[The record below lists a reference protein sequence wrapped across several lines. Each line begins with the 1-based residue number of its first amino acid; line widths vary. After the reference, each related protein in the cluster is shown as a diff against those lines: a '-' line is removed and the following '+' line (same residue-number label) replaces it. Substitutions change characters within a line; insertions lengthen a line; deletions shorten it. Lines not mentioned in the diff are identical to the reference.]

1 MRRPTLGLVLACA
14 LACASP
20 PAVRT
25 TLPALGEGD
34 TDPAAGYEEPPLLRA
49 QDLLPASLLRSEHHQ
64 VAPEVVSNGF
74 IRRYRI
80 ESQFGVFEA
89 HGDEMLRER
98 VGEIRA
104 LAALGE
110 VSKSKEFAR
119 AMSQGLQVP
128 FVAAWNLIRSPVDSI
143 SGLPAGAWGLVQR
156 AADLATSERG
166 ELEDNAFRE
175 FIGFEAKKREIA
187 ARLEVDPYSSNKVLQ
202 RELNRLAWVTYAGGL
217 PFMQLVPF
225 QKVGAPQPPVL
236 GPEGGDRLRDLL
248 LHYSPEDLRRFNRI
262 ELAVMGV
269 PPEERSA
276 FLTHPW
282 YSPRHA
288 TVLVEALANIDPAQD
303 QATFLHLA
311 RSARSEYDAF
321 FFQRAAELLRA
332 YHESAVPL
340 GRFVAVAGVPAAH
353 SAEGRLVV
361 AADADY
367 VVWTRPVERFAESI
381 REELARDGRVVSAA
395 LLLSGGLSP
404 QARTELER
412 RGIAV
417 VERALESLAPQP
429 VALSRGAP

>member
-1 MRRPTLGLVLACA
+1 MRRLIPALALACA

-25 TLPALGEGD
+25 TLPALAEGD
-34 TDPAAGYEEPPLLRA
+34 TDPAAGYEQPPVLRA
-49 QDLLPASLLRSEHHQ
+49 EDLLPASLLRSEHHR
-64 VAPEVVSNGF
+64 VAPEVVSDGF

-80 ESQFGVFEA
+80 ESEFGAFEA

-98 VGEIRA
+98 VSEIRA
-104 LAALGE
+104 LAALAE
-110 VSKSKEFAR
+110 VSKSREFAR

-143 SGLPAGAWGLVQR
+143 TGLPAGAWGLVQR

-166 ELEDNAFRE
+166 ELEDAAFRE
-175 FIGFEAKKREIA
+175 FIGFEARKREIA
-187 ARLEVDPYSSNKVLQ
+187 ARLEVDPYSSNRVLQ

-225 QKVGAPQPPVL
+225 QKVGVPREPVL
-236 GPEGGDRLRDLL
+236 AAGGGDRIRDLL
-248 LHYSPEDLRRFNRI
+248 LHHSPEDLRRFNRI

-288 TVLVEALANIDPAQD
+288 TVLVDALAAVEPAED
-303 QATFLHLA
+303 HATFLRLA

-332 YHESAVPL
+332 YHESAAPL
-340 GRFVAVAGVPAAH
+340 GRFVGVAGVPAAH
-353 SAEGRLVV
+353 SAEGRLLV

-381 REELARDGRVVSAA
+381 QEELAGDGRVVSAG

-404 QARTELER
+404 RARAELER

-417 VERALESLAPQP
+417 VERALESLGPQP
-429 VALSRGAP
+429 VALGEGAR